1 MVALVALV
9 FKEIIMQ
16 GKIEERHKEIAH
28 IQNTIWAMYKDFLS
42 DHDMAAYNR
51 KMGELTKE
59 YYDKGD
65 KQLLS
70 FCQNILIS
78 WCPVINGFAEEFR
91 KGDG

>member
-1 MVALVALV
+1 
-9 FKEIIMQ
+9 MQ
-16 GKIEERHKEIAH
+16 EKIEERHKEITR
-28 IQNTIWAMYKDFLS
+28 IQNMIWAMYKDFLS

-65 KQLLS
+65 KQQLS
-70 FCQNILIS
+70 FCQNILIA
-78 WCPVINGFAEEFR
+78 WCPIINGFAEEFR

>member
-1 MVALVALV
+1 
-9 FKEIIMQ
+9 MQ
-16 GKIEERHKEIAH
+16 GKIEERHKEITH

-42 DHDMAAYNR
+42 DHDMQAYNR
-51 KMGELTKE
+51 KMGELSKE

-91 KGDG
+91 RVEGDAT